1 MVGYMS
7 LESIFGGVDIPIA
20 KDVKDMLIPGEEMF
34 YGVRQARIE
43 QPIGPD
49 EIFVTSERVIIRR
62 PHVLSYMKSMRDYRY
77 NDMSNVTINKGFFNS
92 TINIKMRFFSHNLQL
107 KSIPNETA
115 RKISGIIQQGIDGR
129 FEGYGEEEKKGEIP
143 ETQDAGDSSLE
154 ILRER
159 YARGEITREEYH
171 QIRKDLGFD

>member
-1 MVGYMS
+1 MS
-7 LESIFGGVDIPIA
+7 LESVLSGVDISIA
-20 KDVKDMLIPGEEMF
+20 KDIKDMLIPGEEVF

-62 PHVLSYMKSMRDYRY
+62 PQVLSYMKNMRDYRY
-77 NDMSNVTINKGFFNS
+77 EDMGNVTIKKGFFNS

-107 KSIPNETA
+107 RSIPNETA
-115 RKISGIIQQGIDGR
+115 KKISGIIQQGIDGR
-129 FEGYGEEEKKGEIP
+129 FEGYGEEKKKEDVS
-143 ETQDAGDSSLE
+143 ETQDAKDAPLK

-159 YARGEITREEYH
+159 YARGEINREEYH

>member
-1 MVGYMS
+1 MS
-7 LESIFGGVDIPIA
+7 LESILSGVDIPTA
-20 KDVKDMLIPGEEMF
+20 KDIKDMLIPGEDVF

-49 EIFVTSERVIIRR
+49 EIFITSERVIVRR
-62 PHVLSYMKSMRDYRY
+62 PHILSYMKSIRDYRY

-107 KSIPNETA
+107 RSIPNKTA
-115 RKISGIIQQGIDGR
+115 RKISSIIQQGIDGR
-129 FEGYGEEEKKGEIP
+129 FEGYGEEGKKVEKVSK
-143 ETQDAGDSSLE
+143 TQDAKDAPLE

-159 YARGEITREEYH
+159 YARGEITREEYL
-171 QIRKDLGFD
+171 QIKRDLGLD